1 MKRFLTSI
9 SFLVFCFALS
19 AQSSAKKNFDFAA
32 PDASFV
38 KNEAGDGYRSQELKS
53 SIQLNVFPIS
63 YETIIKDVDNNVK
76 DNMKVVSS
84 EPKSIGA
91 HKGYLQKVHLGGADG
106 FVGLSFFLPT
116 EDGTIVMHGSYPQG
130 EEAALYEKYLKA
142 FESLATK

>member
-19 AQSSAKKNFDFAA
+19 AQSISMKNFDFAA

-53 SIQLNVFPIS
+53 SIQLNIFPVS

-76 DNMKVVSS
+76 DKKATFKKCIWEEKMASLGFHFS
-84 EPKSIGA
+84 
-91 HKGYLQKVHLGGADG
+91 YQQKMEQLCCMALTLKEKKL
-106 FVGLSFFLPT
+106 FC
-116 EDGTIVMHGSYPQG
+116 TIN
-130 EEAALYEKYLKA
+130 
-142 FESLATK
+142 T